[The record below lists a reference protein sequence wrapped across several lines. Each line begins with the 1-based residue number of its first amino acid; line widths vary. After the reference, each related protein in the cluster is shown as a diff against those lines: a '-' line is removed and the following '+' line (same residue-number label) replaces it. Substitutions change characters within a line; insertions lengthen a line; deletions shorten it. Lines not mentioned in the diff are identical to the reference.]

1 MKRFATMAAVLAL
14 LLGCLAGCGQAPQS
28 DSFRFGGIGP
38 LTGKNAIYGES
49 VRHGMEIAVAEINE
63 AGGING
69 TPVTLSFADDAG
81 DAESSVNAYNK
92 LMDDG
97 MQLLLGTVTTDPAL
111 SVGALAYKDRTFML
125 TPSASSPDVTAGRDN
140 VFQVCFSDL
149 NQGSGAANYIS
160 AHMPDCSIA
169 IIYRN
174 DDSYSQGVR
183 DNFVATGREVGL
195 KVVYEGTFTAD
206 TDTDFSVQL
215 TAARAAGADLVFLPI
230 YYTPASVILTQ
241 ADRDGYHP
249 TFFGVDGMDGIL
261 GLAGFDPQLA
271 EGLMLLTPFAADA
284 QDEKTAAFVKAYQ
297 EAYGDTPNQFA
308 ADGYDAVYIAKAA
321 IEKAGCTPDMKA
333 ADMCERLMAAMTEI
347 SYTGLTGSDMRWNA
361 AGEVSKQPFAVV
373 IRGGVYVSA

>member
-125 TPSASSPDVTAGRDN
+125 TPSASSPDVTAGATMCSR
-140 VFQVCFSDL
+140 
-149 NQGSGAANYIS
+149 S
-160 AHMPDCSIA
+160 AFPTSIRA
-169 IIYRN
+169 PARPITSAPICP
-174 DDSYSQGVR
+174 
-183 DNFVATGREVGL
+183 
-195 KVVYEGTFTAD
+195 
-206 TDTDFSVQL
+206 
-215 TAARAAGADLVFLPI
+215 TAASPLSTATTTAIRRACATISWRPAGR
-230 YYTPASVILTQ
+230 S
-241 ADRDGYHP
+241 G
-249 TFFGVDGMDGIL
+249 
-261 GLAGFDPQLA
+261 
-271 EGLMLLTPFAADA
+271 
-284 QDEKTAAFVKAYQ
+284 
-297 EAYGDTPNQFA
+297 
-308 ADGYDAVYIAKAA
+308 
-321 IEKAGCTPDMKA
+321 
-333 ADMCERLMAAMTEI
+333 
-347 SYTGLTGSDMRWNA
+347 
-361 AGEVSKQPFAVV
+361 
-373 IRGGVYVSA
+373 